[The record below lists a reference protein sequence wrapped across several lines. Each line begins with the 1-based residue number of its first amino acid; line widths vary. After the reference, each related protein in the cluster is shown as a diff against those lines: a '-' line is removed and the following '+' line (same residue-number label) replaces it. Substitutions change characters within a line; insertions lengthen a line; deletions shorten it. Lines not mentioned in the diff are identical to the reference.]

1 MLCWLGFVFCDLGLQ
16 VPNAES
22 LLGIYGNE
30 WSRTLPAREQDVL
43 YLHLWMCF
51 GGMHART
58 QPFSMNFG
66 PLTDFDIGFGS
77 TISISVS
84 LFVICHHSLGLLSAG
99 LPVWKFAGT
108 AKVNGMCTEHQLRQ
122 IIIL

>member
-1 MLCWLGFVFCDLGLQ
+1 MANASRVSTEICYAGLAWQ
-16 VPNAES
+16 VPNAET

-58 QPFSMNFG
+58 QPFNLKSN
-66 PLTDFDIGFGS
+66 
-77 TISISVS
+77 ISD
-84 LFVICHHSLGLLSAG
+84 
-99 LPVWKFAGT
+99 P
-108 AKVNGMCTEHQLRQ
+108 
-122 IIIL
+122 